1 MNTFFCPVGK
11 TPVENRNADA
21 TAKPASLRVSPN
33 PTTGTFF
40 ADLSDWQGEK
50 VSLQVFDSRGALVQH
65 QTVQAENDL
74 QQINLPDGLAEGLY
88 ILEVRPENGAKQAVR
103 FVVKN

>member
-1 MNTFFCPVGK
+1 
-11 TPVENRNADA
+11 
-21 TAKPASLRVSPN
+21 
-33 PTTGTFF
+33 
-40 ADLSDWQGEK
+40 
-50 VSLQVFDSRGALVQH
+50 VFDSRGALVQRL
-65 QTVQAENDL
+65 TVQAENDL